1 MIHQSLGFLMGAA
14 SRWSKR
20 LFDQTLK
27 KYDITAVQ
35 WAIMKHLE
43 ESGKCSQNQIAES
56 LYMDK
61 ASVGTIIEKL
71 IKKEMVIREKSEED
85 RRAYNVSLTRKGYQ
99 IVRELVA
106 SAEEVNRRS
115 FGDMSQ
121 DESELLKKL
130 LQKVIDNLDK
140 ELK

>member
-27 KYDITAVQ
+27 EYDITAVQ
-35 WAIMKHLE
+35 WAILKHLE
-43 ESGKCSQNQIAES
+43 ECGKCSQNQIAES

-71 IKKEMVIREKSEED
+71 IKKEMVIREKSEDD
-85 RRAYNVSLTRKGYQ
+85 RRAYHVFLTKKAKQ
-99 IVRELVA
+99 VVQDLTSI
-106 SAEEVNRRS
+106 AEETNEKS
-115 FGDMSQ
+115 FGNMSQ
-121 DESELLKKL
+121 EERTALKAL
-130 LQKVIDNLDK
+130 LQKVIENLDK

>member
-1 MIHQSLGFLMGAA
+1 MGAA

-27 KYDITAVQ
+27 EYDITAVQ
-35 WAIMKHLE
+35 WAILKHLE
-43 ESGKCSQNQIAES
+43 ECGKCSQNQIAES

-71 IKKEMVIREKSEED
+71 IKKEMVTREKSEDD
-85 RRAYNVSLTRKGYQ
+85 RRAYHVFLTKKAKQ
-99 IVRELVA
+99 VVQDLT
-106 SAEEVNRRS
+106 STAEETNEKS
-115 FGDMSQ
+115 FGNMSQ
-121 DESELLKKL
+121 EERTALKAL
-130 LQKVIDNLDK
+130 LQKVIENLDK

>member
-1 MIHQSLGFLMGAA
+1 MIHQSLGFLIGSA

-27 KYDITAVQ
+27 EYDITAVQ
-35 WAIMKHLE
+35 WAILKHLE
-43 ESGKCSQNQIAES
+43 ECGKCSQNQIAES

-71 IKKEMVIREKSEED
+71 IKKEMVTREKSEDD
-85 RRAYNVSLTRKGYQ
+85 RRAYHVFLTKKAKQ
-99 IVRELVA
+99 VVQDLT
-106 SAEEVNRRS
+106 STAEETNEKS
-115 FGDMSQ
+115 FGNMSQ
-121 DESELLKKL
+121 KERTALKAL
-130 LQKVIDNLDK
+130 LQKVIENLDK